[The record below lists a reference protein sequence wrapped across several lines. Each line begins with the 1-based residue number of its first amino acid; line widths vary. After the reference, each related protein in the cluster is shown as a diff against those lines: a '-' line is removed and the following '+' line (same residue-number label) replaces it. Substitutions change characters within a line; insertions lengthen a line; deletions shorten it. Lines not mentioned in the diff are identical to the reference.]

1 MPMKI
6 LDIVSEKE
14 IKEALLAEYEKKIIL
29 YKLTDERLKKKYEM
43 SFNEFEEKNIVKEKD
58 FSWEVEKDAMD
69 WEHAVEGIRHLQE
82 KIDKIKEA
90 DNGY

>member
-1 MPMKI
+1 M
-6 LDIVSEKE
+6 SFKE
-14 IKEALLAEYEKKIIL
+14 FEKKN
-29 YKLTDERLKKKYEM
+29 M
-43 SFNEFEEKNIVKEKD
+43 VKEKN

-82 KIDKIKEA
+82 KIDKIKKA